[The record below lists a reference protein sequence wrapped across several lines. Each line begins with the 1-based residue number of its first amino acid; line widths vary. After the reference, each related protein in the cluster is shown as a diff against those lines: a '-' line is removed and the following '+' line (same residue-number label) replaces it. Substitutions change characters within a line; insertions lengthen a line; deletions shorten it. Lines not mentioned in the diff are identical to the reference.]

1 MSKVNLLY
9 SFCLLEVNKVEDK
22 EKKIALYMTYK
33 EMLTSNMQDVFEQYY
48 FSDLSLREIAA
59 NNEISFQAVRDTLK
73 KVEKQL
79 LELETKIGMLALKEK
94 INEINVYVSSPN
106 MELEELINKLKKL
119 GE

>member
-1 MSKVNLLY
+1 M
-9 SFCLLEVNKVEDK
+9 EDK
-22 EKKIALYMTYK
+22 ERKIQLYETYSK
-33 EMLTSNMQDVFEQYY
+33 MLTTNMQDVFEQYY

-79 LELETKIGMLALKEK
+79 SELEIKIGMLTLKEK
-94 INEINVYVSSPN
+94 INEINEYVSSPN
-106 MELEELINKLKKL
+106 MEVEELINKVKKL

>member
-1 MSKVNLLY
+1 M
-9 SFCLLEVNKVEDK
+9 EDK
-22 EKKIALYMTYK
+22 ERKIQLYEIYK
-33 EMLTSNMQDVFEQYY
+33 EILTANMQDVFEQYY

-79 LELETKIGMLALKEK
+79 MDMETKIGMLALKEQIQK
-94 INEINVYVSSPN
+94 LNEYVSSPN
-106 MELEELINKLKKL
+106 MDKEELINKVKKL

>member
-1 MSKVNLLY
+1 M
-9 SFCLLEVNKVEDK
+9 EDK
-22 EKKIALYMTYK
+22 EKKIELYMIYK

-59 NNEISFQAVRDTLK
+59 NNEVSFQAVRDTLK

-79 LELETKIGMLALKEK
+79 VELETKIGMLVVKEK
-94 INEINVYVSSPN
+94 INEINEYVSSPN
-106 MELEELINKLKKL
+106 MEVEELINKVKKL

>member
-9 SFCLLEVNKVEDK
+9 SFCLLEVNKLEDK
-22 EKKIALYMTYK
+22 ENKIELYMTYK
-33 EMLTSNMQDVFEQYY
+33 EMLTPNMQDIFEQYY

-79 LELETKIGMLALKEK
+79 VELESKIGMSALKEK
-94 INEINVYVSSPN
+94 INEINEYVSSPN
-106 MELEELINKLKKL
+106 MEVEELINKLKTL

>member
-1 MSKVNLLY
+1 M
-9 SFCLLEVNKVEDK
+9 EDK
-22 EKKIALYMTYK
+22 EKKIELYMTYK

-79 LELETKIGMLALKEK
+79 VELETKIGMLALKEK

>member
-1 MSKVNLLY
+1 M
-9 SFCLLEVNKVEDK
+9 EDK
-22 EKKIALYMTYK
+22 EKKIELYMIYK

-73 KVEKQL
+73 KVERQL
-79 LELETKIGMLALKEK
+79 VELETKIGMFALKEK
-94 INEINVYVSSPN
+94 INEINEYVSSPN
-106 MELEELINKLKKL
+106 MEIEELINKLKKL